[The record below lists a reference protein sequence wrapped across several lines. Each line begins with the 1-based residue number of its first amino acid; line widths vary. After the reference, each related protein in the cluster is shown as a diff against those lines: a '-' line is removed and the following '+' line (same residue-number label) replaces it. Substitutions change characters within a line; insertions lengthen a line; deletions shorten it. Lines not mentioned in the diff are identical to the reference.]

1 VAERKSVIMYHYKPN
16 TDKASSEGNV
26 RRTRI
31 SSAGGDVEEVA
42 TASVTRR
49 KRKEPDA
56 IIVERRQKKI
66 RPAMTAVK
74 TTTLRWKM
82 KGLKMK
88 GMQELSQNH
97 NNQLNQQKQG
107 QLNPQQRQES
117 HQDQLLIRYR
127 HRGLQEYQQPHQSP
141 RQAPCRQPVA
151 VMIDVNHI

>member
-1 VAERKSVIMYHYKPN
+1 VAERKSVITYHYKPN

-31 SSAGGDVEEVA
+31 SSAGGDVVEVA
-42 TASVTRR
+42 TASATCR
-49 KRKEPDA
+49 KQKEPDA
-56 IIVERRQKKI
+56 ITVERRQKKI

-97 NNQLNQQKQG
+97 KNQQKQQQQG
-107 QLNPQQRQES
+107 QGARKPSR
-117 HQDQLLIRYR
+117 
-127 HRGLQEYQQPHQSP
+127 
-141 RQAPCRQPVA
+141 PVA
-151 VMIDVNHI
+151 KKIRSQGPSRVSATASKPKTSSL